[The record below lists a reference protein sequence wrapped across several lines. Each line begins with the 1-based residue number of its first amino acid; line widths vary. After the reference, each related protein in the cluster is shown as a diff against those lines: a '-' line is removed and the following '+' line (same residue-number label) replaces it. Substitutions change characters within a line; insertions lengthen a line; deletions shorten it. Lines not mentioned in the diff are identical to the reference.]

1 MIKEYIKFIKEY
13 LKLSQTKAKYL
24 FEMIF
29 TAFCYKGF
37 LILNTLFASWIIKY
51 ATLSDFKMSF
61 ISLGFLIISYF
72 FFKLFYFI
80 NLKVYGKNMNYC
92 YDSLQTELLK
102 KLVQVDDN
110 FVKNISKGK
119 ILNSINSDVMD
130 IGDMCDQ
137 VSELFTNIIQIIIV
151 CIIVSTYNKLFF
163 VIFLLYSI
171 LYIGLKNFFDRK
183 SSIYLRKQKHE
194 VDRYSSL
201 FSQILSGLQE
211 IKTFN
216 MLPKLKSKLN
226 EIKNK
231 YSDSYINKRKYLTIR
246 DNDIKIITYFF
257 KVSLYIIL
265 LFLMT
270 KQKMTVDILVL
281 IISYFETINSY
292 LDNLLYSTSTIRE
305 VNVCVERVNS
315 ILDYKSN
322 NLISYG
328 NIYNDNID
336 GIVEFDNVRFGYDK
350 NEIIKGISFK
360 INSNSLTA
368 IVGPSGTGKTSIIN
382 LLLRLYKPNSGK
394 ILIDGVD
401 IYEYSKDVYKS
412 NVSVVNQKPFIFNM
426 SIRKNLDFVDKNIN
440 NQIEACKRVG
450 IHDFIV
456 SLPKGYNTIL
466 RENATNI
473 SGGQKQLISLART
486 LLSKS
491 EILLFDEITASLDP
505 NTASNIDTILK
516 DLKRDHTIIMIT
528 HKPELMKK
536 ADRIIVLNEGKIIGD
551 GTHNQL
557 LKNNEYYITLQTRKS
572 VSKLGVFNND

>member
-1 MIKEYIKFIKEY
+1 MKKDVKSKGHNLDDTFSITMELERPLLYDELRNEVYIQEENEKSRKIKNNI
-13 LKLSQTKAKYL
+13 LKL
-24 FEMIF
+24 I
-29 TAFCYKGF
+29 
-37 LILNTLFASWIIKY
+37 
-51 ATLSDFKMSF
+51 
-61 ISLGFLIISYF
+61 LGFLIIYYF

-265 LFLMT
+265 F
-270 KQKMTVDILVL
+270 
-281 IISYFETINSY
+281 
-292 LDNLLYSTSTIRE
+292 
-305 VNVCVERVNS
+305 
-315 ILDYKSN
+315 
-322 NLISYG
+322 
-328 NIYNDNID
+328 
-336 GIVEFDNVRFGYDK
+336 
-350 NEIIKGISFK
+350 
-360 INSNSLTA
+360 
-368 IVGPSGTGKTSIIN
+368 
-382 LLLRLYKPNSGK
+382 
-394 ILIDGVD
+394 
-401 IYEYSKDVYKS
+401 
-412 NVSVVNQKPFIFNM
+412 
-426 SIRKNLDFVDKNIN
+426 
-440 NQIEACKRVG
+440 
-450 IHDFIV
+450 
-456 SLPKGYNTIL
+456 
-466 RENATNI
+466 
-473 SGGQKQLISLART
+473 
-486 LLSKS
+486 
-491 EILLFDEITASLDP
+491 
-505 NTASNIDTILK
+505 
-516 DLKRDHTIIMIT
+516 
-528 HKPELMKK
+528 
-536 ADRIIVLNEGKIIGD
+536 
-551 GTHNQL
+551 
-557 LKNNEYYITLQTRKS
+557 
-572 VSKLGVFNND
+572 